1 MGGIR
6 AKEKISTK
14 TVGRLSVYRRVL
26 RRLHKEGRVFHIFSH
41 ALADKAGV
49 TPAQVRRDIMAVGYN
64 GSPTRGY
71 AVRDLLKTVDAFL
84 SPEVKEHVALVGI
97 GNLGRAVL
105 AYLAGRRPSLEI
117 VAAFDKDPQRYGRV
131 IAGCRTYNIAEMPP
145 ILKDKNISVGVI
157 AVPADAAQEVA
168 DAMIAAGVSGLLN
181 FAPVSLHVPDTVYVE
196 NMDLMTALE
205 KVAYFAHA

>member
-1 MGGIR
+1 MLFR
-6 AKEKISTK
+6 S
-14 TVGRLSVYRRVL
+14 
-26 RRLHKEGRVFHIFSH
+26 
-41 ALADKAGV
+41 
-49 TPAQVRRDIMAVGYN
+49 
-64 GSPTRGY
+64 
-71 AVRDLLKTVDAFL
+71 
-84 SPEVKEHVALVGI
+84 
-97 GNLGRAVL
+97 
-105 AYLAGRRPSLEI
+105 
-117 VAAFDKDPQRYGRV
+117 
-131 IAGCRTYNIAEMPP
+131 IAGCRTYNIVQMPP